1 MDQGSAQDV
10 VERCLIH
17 WFPELPPSKRRDVA
31 VSILGNLTA
40 AGYMESVE
48 NGRT

>member
-1 MDQGSAQDV
+1 MTTQDDNWGSAGDI

-31 VSILGNLTA
+31 ASILGNLIA
-40 AGYMESVE
+40 AGYPVV
-48 NGRT
+48 R